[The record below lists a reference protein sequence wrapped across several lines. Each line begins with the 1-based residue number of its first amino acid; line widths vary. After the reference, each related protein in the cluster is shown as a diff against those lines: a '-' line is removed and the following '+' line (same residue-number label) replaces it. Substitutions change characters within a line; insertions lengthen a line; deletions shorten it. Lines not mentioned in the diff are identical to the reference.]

1 MQVHYGMVLPSGKR
15 QETAEGI
22 LPWGAPIDEECAT
35 WLHLVNLFRGRDNR
49 TTHEL
54 DTRWHW
60 IFDKVSGYRM
70 QQGSRQG
77 QQNTRHRLF

>member
-1 MQVHYGMVLPSGKR
+1 MQVHYGMVLPSGKKLGY
-15 QETAEGI
+15 E
-22 LPWGAPIDEECAT
+22 PWGTPIDEECAT

-60 IFDKVSGYRM
+60 VFDKVSGYRM
-70 QQGSRQG
+70 QQNS
-77 QQNTRHRLF
+77 RHRLF

>member
-1 MQVHYGMVLPSGKR
+1 MVLPSRKR
-15 QETAEGI
+15 QETAEGVV
-22 LPWGAPIDEECAT
+22 PWGAAIDEECAT

-60 IFDKVSGYRM
+60 IFDRVSGSRM
-70 QQGSRQG
+70 QQDSRHG
-77 QQNTRHRLF
+77 QQNTRLRLF